1 MAEQSRAYLAGPD
14 VFLPNPLEMAL
25 NKKSLCTEFGIEGVF
40 PLDAALNLSELSK
53 MEQGYLISKE
63 NEKLIRTCQLVIAN
77 LTPFRG
83 PSADVGTVYEVGFA
97 RALGLP
103 IFGYT
108 NISTPYN
115 DRAIEFLGQNIIK
128 TRNMITDAMNMH
140 IESFDLRDNL
150 MIDGGIRHSGGK
162 FCATDS
168 PPENLFTDL
177 SAFKEC
183 LFAASEY
190 FAREKGWDRSTEMDV
205 SA

>member
-1 MAEQSRAYLAGPD
+1 
-14 VFLPNPLEMAL
+14 MAL
-25 NKKSLCTEFGIEGVF
+25 KKKSLSAEFGIEGVF
-40 PLDAALNLSELSK
+40 PLDADLNLSELSK
-53 MEQGYLISKE
+53 IEQGYLISKE
-63 NEKLIRTCQLVIAN
+63 SEELIRTCQLVIAN

-108 NISTPYN
+108 NISTLFK
-115 DRAIEFLGQNIIK
+115 DRTIEFLGQNIQK
-128 TRNMITDAMNMH
+128 TRNVITDAMNMH
-140 IESFDLRDNL
+140 IESFDLHDNL
-150 MIDGGIRHSGGK
+150 MIDGGIRHSGGI

-168 PPENLFTDL
+168 PQENLFADL

-190 FAREKGWDRSTEMDV
+190 FRREIDDKHKLRIVG
-205 SA
+205 